1 MTAGTRKQIRTALA
15 NRDLQAALRNFTML
29 TRLGRQMGMKGIDF
43 PALQQDLRTRKEQA
57 IGDLPQLIRQFKEKA
72 TAAGAVVYEAGDAA
86 EANRYVIKLAKQH
99 AVKLIVKSK
108 SMLSEEIALREKL
121 EHSGIEVV
129 ETDIGERIVQLA
141 GERPAHI
148 VGPAIHK
155 TIAQISDLF
164 SEMVGRDVGADPQVL
179 LDTVRRSLRQAYLD
193 ADMGIS
199 GANIAIAETG
209 SIVILTNEGN
219 GQMVT
224 TLAPIQVAV
233 VGIEKLMHS
242 FDDMNAVLRL
252 LSRSCVGTK
261 MTSYVSVITGVS
273 RADDS
278 SILPF
283 PAGQGPRQV
292 HIILLDNG
300 RNELRDSAAFKEA
313 LYCIKCG
320 ACLNVCPVFGSLA
333 GHTYGHVYQ
342 GGIGTILTAF
352 YHDEQRAHEL
362 SGMCMGCMSCKS
374 VCPVGIDTPLLIR
387 ELRNKHVNR
396 AGLPLEKSI
405 AYRSILKYPQ
415 RLERAAEAGR
425 VLQKPFVGTDSLIRR
440 LPFSFSKITTVVSLP
455 AIADPPLRKR
465 VQGQPGSTA
474 NKLNVAFF
482 AGCVTEYAYPDLGQS
497 VFRVLERYGTV
508 PFYPQGQACCG
519 APAYFS
525 GDAGTALVLARHNI
539 EALLQSAPDYIVTDC
554 PGCAVMLQKEYP
566 ALTAGDK
573 ALHEQALVLAGKVR
587 DFSQLLSGLPGK
599 PEIKGALSKKVTYH
613 DPCHLKRGLGIWQ
626 EPRQLIKDAGY
637 EVVEMNDADA
647 CCGFGGDALLTHPE
661 LCGSILK
668 RKLDNIEATGADTV
682 ITACT
687 ACVLQLR
694 GGLDK
699 RNSKIKV
706 VHLAELILG

>member
-1 MTAGTRKQIRTALA
+1 MTAGKRQQIRKALS
-15 NRDLQAALRNFTML
+15 NSNLQAALGNFTML
-29 TRLGRQMGMKGIDF
+29 TRIGRQMGMKGIDF
-43 PALQQDLRTRKEQA
+43 PALQQDLRTRKESA
-57 IGDLPQLIRQFKEKA
+57 IEDLPLLIRQFKEKA
-72 TAAGAVVYEAGDAA
+72 TAAGAVVYEAKDAA
-86 EANRYVIKLAKQH
+86 EANRYVIDLAKQH
-99 AVKLIVKSK
+99 GVKRIVKSK
-108 SMLSEEIALREKL
+108 SMLSEEIGLRDQL
-121 EHSGIEVV
+121 EHSGMEVV

-155 TIAQISDLF
+155 TVAQISELF
-164 SEMVGRDVGADPQVL
+164 SEMVGRDLGTDPQLL
-179 LDTVRRSLRQAYLD
+179 LDTVRGSLRQAYLD

-199 GANIAIAETG
+199 GANIGIAETG

-261 MTSYVSVITGVS
+261 MTTYISVITGVS
-273 RADDS
+273 RADES

-283 PAGQGPRQV
+283 SAGQGPREL

-300 RNELRDSAAFKEA
+300 RNELRDSATFKEA

-320 ACLNVCPVFGSLA
+320 ACLNVCPVFGSVA

-352 YHDEQRAHEL
+352 YHDRQQAHEL
-362 SGMCMGCMSCKS
+362 AEMCMGCMSCKS
-374 VCPVGIDTPLLIR
+374 VCPVGIDTPMLIR
-387 ELRNKHVNR
+387 ELRHKHVEEK
-396 AGLPLEKSI
+396 GLPLEKSI

-415 RLERAAEAGR
+415 RLEKAAEAGH
-425 VLQKPFVGTDSLIRR
+425 VLQKPFVSTDSLIRK
-440 LPFSFSKITTVVSLP
+440 LPFSFGNVTDVVSLP
-455 AIADPPLRKR
+455 AIAAPPLRKR
-465 VQGQPGSTA
+465 VAGQPGGIA
-474 NKLNVAFF
+474 KNLNIAFF
-482 AGCVTEYAYPDLGQS
+482 AGCVTEYAYPDLGQA
-497 VFRVLERYGTV
+497 VFRVLEQYGTT
-508 PFYPQGQACCG
+508 PYYPPGQACCG

-525 GDAGTALVLARHNI
+525 GDAGTALALAHYNI
-539 EALLQSAPDYIVTDC
+539 EALLQSAPDYIVTVC
-554 PGCAVMLQKEYP
+554 PGCAVMLKNEYP

-573 ALHEQALVLAGKVR
+573 ALHEKAVMLAGRVR
-587 DFSQLLSGLPGK
+587 DLSQLLGNLPEK
-599 PEIKGALSKKVTYH
+599 PAVKGTLSKKVTYH

-637 EVVEMNDADA
+637 ELVEMADSDA

-668 RKLDNIEATGADTV
+668 RKLDSIEATGVDTV
-682 ITACT
+682 VTACT

-706 VHLAELILG
+706 VHLADLLSK